1 MLNPI
6 ERLWSV
12 LKRKW
17 TQGLYHFS
25 DELAQLQKK
34 KVSVPRQSMINLQA
48 LLGKILFYG
57 NAFIKDSIDTQTV
70 KRLASSHYKGML
82 SVLQG
87 QLV

>member
-17 TQGLYHFS
+17 TKSLYHFS

-34 KVSVPRQSMINLQA
+34 KVSVPRQSMIHLQA
-48 LLGKILFYG
+48 LLGKILFNV
-57 NAFIKDSIDTQTV
+57 NAFLKI
-70 KRLASSHYKGML
+70 A
-82 SVLQG
+82 
-87 QLV
+87 